1 MTVFIKLISFSHNF
15 SLHSYISTIMK
26 KILFVI
32 LLLYIGNPVFS
43 QDEEI
48 NVAGLVFLNYKSS
61 LPDKMLSSKTVVLVS
76 SPNRE
81 GESIAEDWHPLAE
94 QAHPVLISEGMDPV
108 AYYFYDDV
116 YSGIESRAA
125 FATAWKKRGISH
137 ILLILKSSIDNNK
150 KNVRYLLLATAFNG
164 EASLMTEG
172 QPAWKNNSKDFKKVL
187 SRYVKAANK
196 QSSDNL
202 LVAKVPEYFDD
213 AKIIKGQRVESY
225 YTDLKM
231 GKLAV
236 PIFATSNLP
245 GKRPGGLVNTMVK
258 NRLAQAEEQA
268 NSFNSQLGKIMQG
281 YKFDHG
287 LVEQSTSDKDLMVA
301 GYNYVI
307 RRLRTSGIG
316 VKRLLDYP
324 VDEEEE
330 YYITVK
336 LVNNKPTMRYIP
348 IKAPVYKYYIK
359 NLKTGNVYLGKN
371 WDADET
377 WQESLNNVLYNIGQE
392 LK

>member
-1 MTVFIKLISFSHNF
+1 
-15 SLHSYISTIMK
+15 MK
-26 KILFVI
+26 KILVVI
-32 LLLYIGNPVFS
+32 LMASVWIPGLS

-61 LPDKMLSSKTVVLVS
+61 LPEKMLSAKTVVLVS

-94 QAHPVLISEGMDPV
+94 QAHPVLADAGIDPV

-116 YSGIESRAA
+116 YSGVETRAA
-125 FATAWKKRGISH
+125 FAEAWKKRGIGH
-137 ILLILKSSIDNNK
+137 ILLIIKSPLNNNK
-150 KNVRYLLLATAFNG
+150 KNVRYLLLATPFNG
-164 EASLMTEG
+164 KTSLMTEG
-172 QPAWKNNSKDFKKVL
+172 QAAWKNNGKDYKKVL
-187 SRYVKAANK
+187 SKISRVAGK
-196 QSSDNL
+196 QTSTNL
-202 LVAKVPEYFDD
+202 LIAKVPEYFNDV
-213 AKIIKGQRVESY
+213 KIIKGQRVESY
-225 YTDLKM
+225 YTDLKL

-236 PIFATSNLP
+236 PKFATTSLP
-245 GKRPGGLVNTMVK
+245 GKRAGGLVNTMVK
-258 NRLAQAEEQA
+258 NRLEQAEEQA
-268 NSFNSQLGKIMQG
+268 SNFNTQLAAIMEG
-281 YKFDHG
+281 YKFEHG
-287 LVEQSTSDKDLMVA
+287 LAEHNTSDKDLMIA

-307 RRLRTSGIG
+307 RSIRTSGIG
-316 VKRLLDYP
+316 VKRLLNYP

-348 IKAPVYKYYIK
+348 IRAQIYKYYIK

-377 WQESLNNVLYNIGQE
+377 WQESLKNVLYNINQE